1 MAEQAEKD
9 TAPERDGKEPEGKE
23 PADTNLRGELER
35 RKDAQKKAERE
46 LAELREKI
54 IQFEDRDKSDLERA
68 QERATRAETQL
79 QQLSQK
85 VTSLEKGAWVRSA
98 AAEFNFHDPEDA
110 VVNLTEQLAG
120 FEDQREARRAVERLA
135 KSKQHLTRQ
144 EKKDSRPSI
153 GQVLANG
160 QPSQPAGSGGQVAQM
175 GPMQAHQV
183 QSAQRELEFAE
194 GLAKALGEFRSNWT
208 SFGGS

>member
-1 MAEQAEKD
+1 MAEETEQQQDQEQ
-9 TAPERDGKEPEGKE
+9 KEPEGKE
-23 PADTNLRGELER
+23 PADSNLRGELER
-35 RKDAQKKAERE
+35 RKEAQKKAERE
-46 LAELREKI
+46 LSDLREKI
-54 IQFEDRDKSDLERA
+54 LQFEDRDKSDLERA

-110 VVNLTEQLAG
+110 VVNLTDQLAG

-135 KSKQHLTRQ
+135 KAKQHLTRQ

-160 QPSQPAGSGGQVAQM
+160 QPQQPQGTPMS
-175 GPMQAHQV
+175 PMQAHQV
-183 QSAQRELEFAE
+183 QSAHRELEFAE

>member
-1 MAEQAEKD
+1 MADQAEKD
-9 TAPERDGKEPEGKE
+9 TTQEHDGKEPEGKE

-35 RKDAQKKAERE
+35 RKEAQKKAERE
-46 LAELREKI
+46 LSELREKI

-110 VVNLTEQLAG
+110 VVNLTDQLGG

-135 KSKQHLTRQ
+135 KAKQHLTRQ

-160 QPSQPAGSGGQVAQM
+160 QGTQPANGAQVAQM
-175 GPMQAHQV
+175 SPMQAHQV

>member
-1 MAEQAEKD
+1 MADQAEKD
-9 TAPERDGKEPEGKE
+9 TAPERDDKEPEGKE

-46 LAELREKI
+46 LADLREKI

-110 VVNLTEQLAG
+110 VVNLNDQLGG

-135 KSKQHLTRQ
+135 KAKQHLTRQ

-160 QPSQPAGSGGQVAQM
+160 QSQQPQAQM
-175 GPMQAHQV
+175 SPMQAHQV
-183 QSAQRELEFAE
+183 QSAHRELEFAE

>member
-1 MAEQAEKD
+1 MADQAEKD
-9 TAPERDGKEPEGKE
+9 TAPEQTAKEPDGKE

-110 VVNLTEQLAG
+110 VVNLTDQLAA

-135 KSKQHLTRQ
+135 KAKQHLTRQ

-160 QPSQPAGSGGQVAQM
+160 QAPQGNGGQVAQVS
-175 GPMQAHQV
+175 PMQAHQM

-208 SFGGS
+208 SFGGN